1 MTCLIRVG
9 SHRGEDER
17 QTRKQGVEV
26 GWEGLEGADS
36 AVRVSFAGRGSRR
49 GDERAAAAGVCAGVE
64 QE

>member
-1 MTCLIRVG
+1 MN
-9 SHRGEDER
+9 DR
-17 QTRKQGVEV
+17 QENK
-26 GWEGLEGADS
+26 GWRWDGWGLEGADS